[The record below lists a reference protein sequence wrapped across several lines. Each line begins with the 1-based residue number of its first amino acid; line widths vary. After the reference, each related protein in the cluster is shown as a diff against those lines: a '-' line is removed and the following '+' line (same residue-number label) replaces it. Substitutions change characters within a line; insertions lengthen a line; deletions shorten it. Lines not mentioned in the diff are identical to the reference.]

1 MNRLHTFADRADAGR
16 RLAARL
22 LEYRDQNVIVLGI
35 PGSGVPV
42 AAPVAEMLHAPLDIA
57 IAEPERGETRRAS
70 ASSRMRDRASK
81 SGSLFSTS
89 GGWSTNARGARYTD
103 EMSEHSGAHDF
114 SARLPNNLMGR
125 TVILVDDGLHS
136 DDVVHETLKAIR
148 KAGADKVVFAVPF
161 ATKSA
166 IDHHDSECDQIVV
179 LEEASSMAGGAKWYQ
194 DNHKPNA
201 EEVEAMLKPEG

>member
-1 MNRLHTFADRADAGR
+1 MTNLHTFADRADAGR

-22 LEYRDQNVIVLGI
+22 LDYRDKNVIVLGI

-42 AAPVAEMLHAPLDIA
+42 AAPIAELLHAPLDIA
-57 IAEPERGETRRAS
+57 LAEPERAESRRSS

-89 GGWSTNARGARYTD
+89 GGWSTDARGARYTD
-103 EMSEHSGAHDF
+103 EMGEHAGSHDY

-136 DDVVHETLKAIR
+136 DDVVHQTLKAIR
-148 KAGADKVVFAVPF
+148 LAGAQHICLAVPF

-166 IDHHDSECDQIVV
+166 VDHHDSECDHIVV
-179 LEEASSMAGGAKWYQ
+179 LEEASSMAGNTKWYQ
-194 DNHKPNA
+194 NAHKPSA
-201 EEVEAMLKPEG
+201 EEVEAMLKPEA

>member
-22 LEYRDQNVIVLGI
+22 LDYREKNVVVLGI

-42 AAPVAEMLHAPLDIA
+42 AAPIAELLHAPLDIA
-57 IAEPERGETRRAS
+57 IAEPERGESRRAS

-89 GGWSTNARGARYTD
+89 GGWSTPARGARYTD
-103 EMSEHSGAHDF
+103 EMGDHSGSNDY
-114 SARLPNNLMGR
+114 SARMPENLMGR

-136 DDVVHETLKAIR
+136 DDVVHQTLKAIR
-148 KAGADKVVFAVPF
+148 LAGAEHICFAVPF

-166 IDHHDSECDQIVV
+166 IDHHDSECDHIVV
-179 LEEASSMAGGAKWYQ
+179 LEEAASLAGGAKWYQ
-194 DNHKPNA
+194 DAHKATA
-201 EEVEAMLKPEG
+201 EEIEAMLKPEA